1 VVDGD
6 HSVVPL
12 DIFVQS
18 VYFVAEYSMPSAPLT
33 FHDRIEKSLGND
45 FLQVALDRN
54 HARRVAGRNQR
65 FAELPDAEAVRD
77 RGRAIRLETLAHLD
91 RYLEQFANNVEK
103 NGGRVHW
110 AATAEDARRIILDI
124 VRLSLTPNPSSAGRG
139 GLVAKSKSML
149 SEEIHLNPALE
160 EAGVQVVETDL
171 GEWIVQLRGETPAH
185 IITPAVHLRREDV
198 SALFHERFGM
208 EPTLDVTAMT
218 ALAQRQLREVYFRA
232 EVGLTGVNFGV
243 AEAGAVAV
251 VTNEGNADLSM
262 TVPRVHIALMGLERM
277 VPTLADLEVMLRLL
291 PRSATAQKASS
302 YVSLV
307 SGPRR
312 PGEPDGPEEF
322 HVVLLDNG
330 RSRTLGSEL
339 AESLL
344 CIRCGA
350 CLNVCPIF
358 QEIGGHGYGA
368 VYSGPIGSVVSPA
381 LLGSEFNELANASTL
396 CGACQEI
403 CPVRIDIPTMLLAV
417 RARHVK
423 AGQPPAWLK
432 AGMRAWAL
440 AMSSQALYESGQFL
454 AGLGVGLIAR
464 DGHIRQLPPPLN
476 AWTDRRDFPAFPR
489 ESFRAW
495 WRERQAS
502 R

>member
-1 VVDGD
+1 MA
-6 HSVVPL
+6 SVPL
-12 DIFVQS
+12 N
-18 VYFVAEYSMPSAPLT
+18 
-33 FHDRIEKSLGND
+33 FHDRIETSLNNE

-54 HARRVAGRNQR
+54 HERRIVGRNQR

-77 RGRAIRLETLAHLD
+77 RGRAIRIETLSQLD
-91 RYLEQFANNVEK
+91 RYLEQFADNVEK
-103 NGGRVHW
+103 NGGHVHW
-110 AATAEDARRIILDI
+110 AATAEDARRIVLEI
-124 VRLSLTPNPSSAGRG
+124 VCSASPSPSGRASRYASRG
-139 GLVAKSKSML
+139 EGLVVAAQPLVAKSKSMI
-149 SEEIHLNPALE
+149 SEEIHLNHALE
-160 EAGVQVVETDL
+160 AAGVQVVETDL
-171 GEWIVQLRGETPAH
+171 GEWIVQLRGEAPAH

-208 EPTLDVTAMT
+208 APTLDVAAMT
-218 ALAQRQLREVYFRA
+218 QLAQQQLREVYFSA
-232 EVGLTGVNFGV
+232 EVGITGVNFGV
-243 AEAGAVAV
+243 AEAGAVAI

-262 TVPRVHIALMGLERM
+262 TAPRVHIALMGLERM
-277 VPTLADLEVMLRLL
+277 VPTLADLDVMLRLL
-291 PRSATAQKASS
+291 PRSATAQKFTS

-312 PGEPDGPEEF
+312 GPSPTGEGEEPDGPEEF
-322 HVVLLDNG
+322 HVVLVDNG

-358 QEIGGHGYGA
+358 REIGGHGYGA

-381 LLGSEFNELANASTL
+381 LFGSEFNELANASTL
-396 CGACQEI
+396 CGACQDI

-423 AGQPPAWLK
+423 EGQPPAWLK
-432 AGMRAWAL
+432 AGMKAWAL
-440 AMSSQALYESGQFL
+440 AMRSQALYESGQFF
-454 AGLGVGLIAR
+454 AGLGSGLIAR

-476 AWTDRRDFPAFPR
+476 AWTDRRDFPAFTKQ
-489 ESFRAW
+489 SFRAW
-495 WRERQAS
+495 WRRRKANRGER
-502 R
+502 